1 MARGYV
7 VEVFNKELNVIEDV
21 LVEIPHEI
29 DETNWRSTLDEA
41 EKKALEFAQTKF
53 GWKEENIIC
62 ASVNAMSVHLPEGR
76 KIIGTCKE
84 CKWWSKDER
93 FCDRWYGKCSCDG
106 SNNVFFKTR
115 EDFGCIHW
123 ERREERKEE

>member
-7 VEVFNKELNVIEDV
+7 VEVLNKKLNVLEDV

-29 DETNWRSTLDEA
+29 DEMNWRSTLDEA

-62 ASVNAMSVHLPEGR
+62 MSVNAMSVHLPEGR

-84 CKWWSKDER
+84 CKWWER
-93 FCDRWYGKCSCDG
+93 KGGTFGICVCPRGLLYIVGQH
-106 SNNVFFKTR
+106 
-115 EDFGCIHW
+115 FGCIHW
-123 ERREERKEE
+123 EAKQE